1 MNINAIF
8 KNPERKLLRLVY
20 KFSKIIPSKTYLRWV
35 YYLKNKEWL
44 DLNNPKTYNEKI
56 NWLKLYDRNPLYTK
70 LVDKF
75 SVKQYVA
82 DIIGEDY
89 IIPTLGLWDKPEDIE
104 WDKLPNQFVLKTTH
118 GGGNNGVVICKD
130 KTKLDRSL
138 AVQLLKK
145 AMKQNIY
152 KRLREWPYKNVP
164 RKIIAEKYM
173 EDLST
178 GELRDYK
185 FFAFDGVVKAL
196 FIATERSSGNVKFD
210 FFDSDFNHLD
220 LVQSHPM
227 SGKTYQRPVCF
238 EEMKK
243 VAETL
248 SKGLLQ
254 VRIDLYEINGR
265 VYFGEYT
272 FYHHGG
278 VVPFHPYCWDQMFG
292 SWIDIN
298 RIQRNKD

>member
-138 AVQLLKK
+138 AVQLLK
-145 AMKQNIY
+145 
-152 KRLREWPYKNVP
+152 E
-164 RKIIAEKYM
+164 
-173 EDLST
+173 
-178 GELRDYK
+178 
-185 FFAFDGVVKAL
+185 
-196 FIATERSSGNVKFD
+196 
-210 FFDSDFNHLD
+210 
-220 LVQSHPM
+220 
-227 SGKTYQRPVCF
+227 
-238 EEMKK
+238 
-243 VAETL
+243 
-248 SKGLLQ
+248 
-254 VRIDLYEINGR
+254 
-265 VYFGEYT
+265 
-272 FYHHGG
+272 GG
-278 VVPFHPYCWDQMFG
+278 YL
-292 SWIDIN
+292 
-298 RIQRNKD
+298 